1 MNNAI
6 TVRQDTDPERLI
18 ALVTNGKAANTAA
31 AYRSA
36 ILDFQSWVMAT
47 GYGFSREGV
56 LAYVQHL
63 RLLDYASS
71 SINLR
76 LTALRQLAH
85 EVRFDPLATPDDRA
99 AAEGII
105 AVNGI
110 AKRGR
115 RMGHWLTTEEAS
127 QLLEVPDLGTLK
139 GKQEFLV
146 LALLLGCA
154 LRREEAANLT
164 FDQIQQRDGKWLIVN
179 LIGKGDKTRS
189 VHVAP
194 WVLAAIRSWQNAAE
208 LESGK
213 ILRAV
218 SKSDYLTGPVET
230 RGGGMTDGGMS
241 KQAIYSIIKQ
251 TAAAIGM
258 PELGPHSLR
267 RTWAQRAYRL
277 GYPIDQIRITLG
289 HESIRT
295 TEVYLGLTGLDIDN
309 PIHVDFGE

>member
-1 MNNAI
+1 MTNAI
-6 TVRQDTDPERLI
+6 VVRQDAERLI

-36 ILDFQSWVMAT
+36 ILDFQKWTLAT
-47 GYGFSREGV
+47 GFGFSREGV

-63 RLLDYASS
+63 RVQDYSSS

-85 EVRFDPLATPDDRA
+85 EVRFDLRATPEDRA

-105 AVNGI
+105 AINGVV
-110 AKRGR
+110 KRGR
-115 RMGHWLTTEEAS
+115 RLGHWLTSEEAS
-127 QLLEVPDLGTLK
+127 ELLRVPDRDTLR
-139 GKQEFLV
+139 GKLDFLI

-154 LRREEAANLT
+154 LRRDEAANLE
-164 FDQIQQRDGKWLIVN
+164 FEKIQQRDGKWLIVD
-179 LIGKGDKTRS
+179 LIGKGNKTRS
-189 VHVAP
+189 VHIAP
-194 WVLAAIRSWQNAAE
+194 WVLAAVNDWKVATG
-208 LESGK
+208 LETGK
-213 ILRAV
+213 VLRAV
-218 SKSDYLTGPVET
+218 SKSDRLTGPVRT

-241 KQAIYSIIKQ
+241 KQAIYGVIKRV
-251 TAAAIGM
+251 AAAVGM

-295 TEVYLGLTGLDIDN
+295 TEVYLGLTGLDLDN
-309 PIHVDFGE
+309 PIYVDFGE

>member
-1 MNNAI
+1 MANAI
-6 TVRQDTDPERLI
+6 TVRLDHERLI

-36 ILDFQSWVMAT
+36 ILDFRSWVLTT

-63 RLLDYASS
+63 RGLDYSSS

-76 LTALRQLAH
+76 LTALRQLAN
-85 EVRFDPLATPDDRA
+85 EVRFDSMATPEDKL

-110 AKRGR
+110 ARRGR
-115 RMGHWLTTEEAS
+115 RLGHWLTTEEAS
-127 QLLEVPDLGTLK
+127 RLLRVPDRSTLK

-154 LRREEAANLT
+154 LRRAEAADLT
-164 FDQIQQRDGKWLIVN
+164 FEQIQQRNDKWLIVN
-179 LIGKGDKTRS
+179 LVGKGDKTRS
-189 VHVAP
+189 VHIAP
-194 WVLAAIRSWQNAAE
+194 WVLAAINNWKNATG

-213 ILRAV
+213 VLRAV
-218 SKSDYLTGPVET
+218 SKSDYLTGSVKT
-230 RGGGMTDGGMS
+230 RGGGMTDGGIS
-241 KQAIYSIIKQ
+241 NQAIYSIIK
-251 TAAAIGM
+251 TAAAAIDM
-258 PELGPHSLR
+258 PDLGPHSLR
-267 RTWAQRAYRL
+267 RTWARRAYKQ
-277 GYPIDQIRITLG
+277 GFPIDQIRITLG